1 MLYLV
6 SDDLMNRDITRF
18 HDEDFA
24 FVVRANNDTELVNA
38 IATVVEEHYCNDD
51 YDTTLDD
58 YDDSGWQVRE
68 LGDNFKIELSIKR
81 EISGKRL

>member
-58 YDDSGWQVRE
+58 YDGSSWQVRE
-68 LGDNFKIELSIKR
+68 LGDNFDIKLSIKR